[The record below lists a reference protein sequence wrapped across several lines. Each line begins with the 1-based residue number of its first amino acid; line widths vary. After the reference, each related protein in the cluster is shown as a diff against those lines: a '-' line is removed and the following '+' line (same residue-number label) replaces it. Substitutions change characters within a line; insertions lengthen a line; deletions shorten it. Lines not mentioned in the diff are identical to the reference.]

1 MAATLAT
8 GAYRRAVDRAHE
20 SLSTAPLQIVVAA
33 DGPAPDIA
41 TPADEGLRAALQGL
55 RREVRESWLRSLAA
69 LAAPAASLTSP
80 GDTPPGPA
88 TSTASA
94 APTASVARRLPGDAD
109 PATLSH
115 AELTAARHEQRL
127 AAALPIV
134 RRMLVE
140 PAREAGLLVAVGNER
155 GHLLWVEGDR
165 TALTRAETMGFVAG
179 ADWSEASMGT
189 SAPGVVLATG
199 APMQV
204 SRAEHLSP
212 RVHPWNCSAVPLTDP
227 VTGRLVGVLDLTGGD
242 DAVSPLALPL
252 LQSTADAVHAAWLD
266 LPAPFRGTPV
276 PSFPTTAPPPPSS
289 ASPESGPA
297 AGAPGAS
304 PASEAPGP
312 SPTPGTSPAPDASPA
327 PAPPGPH
334 RHDDTASLLRVTG
347 HLPPMLDGVQLT
359 GRHAEILTL
368 LAWHPAGLTGA
379 ELEAALYPEE
389 GAAVGKRA
397 GVKADGGR
405 RAQPAGDAARAISLR
420 AEVHRL
426 RRSLGDAGAPVEV
439 LSRPYRLAGDVHTDA
454 LCARD
459 ALRAGDLDRA
469 LHAAAGPV
477 LPRSESPGISAIRA
491 ELGEGLREAVAEDAD
506 IEQLWAYLARP
517 EAREDV
523 ELWGAALKLLPAD
536 SPRRAL
542 AVATL
547 ERLEREI
554 G

>member
-1 MAATLAT
+1 MGPTLAV
-8 GAYRRAVDRAHE
+8 GAYRRAVERAHE
-20 SLSTAPLQIVVAA
+20 SLSTAPLPLVPPA
-33 DGPAPDIA
+33 DGSPDASRSAGSRNALAMQA

-55 RREVRESWLRSLAA
+55 RREVRESWLRSLSGLTAA
-69 LAAPAASLTSP
+69 
-80 GDTPPGPA
+80 
-88 TSTASA
+88 
-94 APTASVARRLPGDAD
+94 RLPGEAD
-109 PATLSH
+109 PATLSD
-115 AELTAARHEQRL
+115 ADLTEARREQRI

-140 PAREAGLLVAVGNER
+140 PAAEAGLVVAVGNER

-165 TALTRAETMGFVAG
+165 TALNRAETMGFVAG

-199 APMQV
+199 SAMQV
-204 SRAEHLSP
+204 SGAEHLSR

-227 VTGRLVGVLDLTGGD
+227 VTGRLVGVIDLTGGD

-252 LQSTADAVHAAWLD
+252 LQSTADAVHAAWRD
-266 LPAPFRGTPV
+266 LPAPARGASRS
-276 PSFPTTAPPPPSS
+276 SFPTTAPSLPPS
-289 ASPESGPA
+289 
-297 AGAPGAS
+297 AS
-304 PASEAPGP
+304 PASGLASPASAAPGRVSAPGP
-312 SPTPGTSPAPDASPA
+312 SPSPEASPNVDASPA
-327 PAPPGPH
+327 PHG
-334 RHDDTASLLRVTG
+334 HDDTAGLLRVTG
-347 HLPPMLDGVQLT
+347 HLPPMLDGVELT

-368 LAWHPAGLTGA
+368 LAWHGTGLTGA

-389 GAAVGKRA
+389 GAVVGKRRVA
-397 GVKADGGR
+397 AAGR
-405 RAQPAGDAARAISLR
+405 RPKPTDGAARAISLR

-426 RRSLGDAGAPVEV
+426 RRTLQDAGAPVELV
-439 LSRPYRLAGDVHTDA
+439 SRPYRLAGDVHADV

-459 ALRAGDLDRA
+459 ALRDGELDRA
-469 LHAAAGPV
+469 LNAAAGPV
-477 LPRSESPGISAIRA
+477 LPRSESPGIAAIRA

-506 IEQLWAYLARP
+506 AEQLWAYLARP
-517 EAREDV
+517 EARDDV

>member
-1 MAATLAT
+1 MCPTLAT
-8 GAYRRAVDRAHE
+8 GAYHRAVERAHE
-20 SLSTAPLQIVVAA
+20 SLSTAPLSALAGVGAS
-33 DGPAPDIA
+33 GPAREAASPA
-41 TPADEGLRAALQGL
+41 APAARPADDGLRAALQGL
-55 RREVRESWLRSLAA
+55 RREVRESWLRSLST
-69 LAAPAASLTSP
+69 LSLPGTSVPAA
-80 GDTPPGPA
+80 
-88 TSTASA
+88 
-94 APTASVARRLPGDAD
+94 RCLPGDSD
-109 PATLSH
+109 PATLSDG
-115 AELTAARHEQRL
+115 ELTTARREQRL

-134 RRMLVE
+134 RSMLVE
-140 PAREAGLLVAVGNER
+140 PAAEAGLLVAVGNER

-199 APMQV
+199 TPMQV
-204 SRAEHLSP
+204 SGAEHLSH

-227 VTGRLVGVLDLTGGD
+227 VTGRLVGVLDLTGGH

-252 LQSTADAVHAAWLD
+252 LQSTADAVHAAWRE
-266 LPAPFRGTPV
+266 LPAPSRGT
-276 PSFPTTAPPPPSS
+276 SRLSCPTTAPSPSS
-289 ASPESGPA
+289 A
-297 AGAPGAS
+297 
-304 PASEAPGP
+304 
-312 SPTPGTSPAPDASPA
+312 ASPA
-327 PAPPGPH
+327 PSAESKAPH
-334 RHDDTASLLRVTG
+334 HHDDTAGLLRVTG
-347 HLPPMLDGVQLT
+347 HLPPMLDGVELT

-368 LAWHPAGLTGA
+368 LAWHGTGLTGA

-389 GAAVGKRA
+389 GAVVGPA
-397 GVKADGGR
+397 KAAGR
-405 RAQPAGDAARAISLR
+405 RSTPTDGAARAISLR

-426 RRSLGDAGAPVEV
+426 RRTLRGADAPVEL
-439 LSRPYRLAGDVHTDA
+439 LSRPYRLAGDVHADV

-459 ALRAGDLDRA
+459 ALRSGDLDRA

-477 LPRSESPGISAIRA
+477 LPRSGSPGIAAIRA

-506 IEQLWAYLARP
+506 AEQLWSYLARP

-523 ELWGAALKLLPAD
+523 ELWGAALRLLPAD